1 MGRYENQVLIVG
13 GGPVGLT
20 LAFRLNALGVPCVL
34 FDANPEPPEDLRA
47 STFHP
52 PTLDML
58 DEYGL
63 AQPLVEQ
70 GLQVP
75 HWQIRIHE
83 TGERAL
89 FDLSVLKDDT
99 AHPYR
104 LQCEQFR
111 LSRLL
116 AERLKG
122 AAHADVR
129 FGWRVEAVEQDEDGV
144 RVRGLDADGQPF
156 EANGRFL
163 VGADGARSVVRQ
175 HMALTFEGKTYPETT
190 ILATT
195 THRFEEHLEGLSH
208 VNYVWREGGTFSLL
222 RLRDKWRCSLYPDQD
237 ETIEQALEPERVER
251 KLQAIAPKAT
261 PYDVIDLRPYR
272 VHMRI
277 VEDYRSGRF
286 VLAGDAAHVNSP
298 SGGMGMNGGVHDAFN
313 LSATLKEIWDG
324 GSLDLL
330 DRYTRQRRPIAAEEI
345 LVQADGN
352 RARMQER
359 DWDKRRAMF
368 ADLQKIAAD
377 RDLSYERLMKSSMIT
392 GLRRSQGIA

>member
-1 MGRYENQVLIVG
+1 MARYENQVLIVG

-20 LAFRLNALGVPCVL
+20 LAFRLETFGVPCVL
-34 FDANPEPPEDLRA
+34 FETETTPSDDLRA

-63 AQPLVEQ
+63 ARPLIDQ
-70 GLQVP
+70 GLKAP

-83 TGERAL
+83 TGEQAR
-89 FDLSVLKDDT
+89 FDLSVLKNDT

-111 LSRLL
+111 LCRLL
-116 AERLKG
+116 ADRLQG
-122 AAHADVR
+122 AAHVDLR

-144 RVRGLDADGQPF
+144 RVRGVDPDGKPF
-156 EANGRFL
+156 EQTGRIL
-163 VGADGARSVVRQ
+163 VGADGARSIVRKS
-175 HMALTFEGKTYPETT
+175 MDLAFEGKTYPETT
-190 ILATT
+190 VLATT
-195 THRFEEHLEGLSH
+195 THRFEDQLPGLSN

-222 RLRDKWRCSLYPDQD
+222 RLRDKWRCSLYPDEG
-237 ETIEQALEPERVER
+237 ETIEQVMEPERIQR
-251 KLQAIAPKAT
+251 KLQTIAPKDGD
-261 PYDVIDLRPYR
+261 YEIIDLRPYR

-277 VEDYRSGRF
+277 VDDYRQGRF

-324 GSLDLL
+324 GELRLL

-368 ADLQKIAAD
+368 ADLQKVAAD
-377 RDLSYERLMKSSMIT
+377 PQLSYERLLKSSMIV
-392 GLRRSQGIA
+392 GLRRAAEIA

>member
-1 MGRYENQVLIVG
+1 MVRYENQVLIVG

-20 LAFRLNALGVPCVL
+20 LAFRLETFGIPCVL
-34 FDANPEPPEDLRA
+34 FEAEATPPEDLRA

-58 DEYGL
+58 DEYDL
-63 AQPLVEQ
+63 AQPLIDQ
-70 GLQVP
+70 GLKAP

-83 TGERAL
+83 TGEQAR
-89 FDLSVLKDDT
+89 FDLSVLKNDT

-111 LSRLL
+111 LCRLL
-116 AERLKG
+116 EARLQG
-122 AAHADVR
+122 AAHADLR
-129 FGWRVEAVEQDEDGV
+129 PGWRVEAVEQDEDGV
-144 RVRGLDADGQPF
+144 RVRGVDAQGQPF
-156 EANGRFL
+156 EETGRFL
-163 VGADGARSVVRQ
+163 VGADGARSVVRKA
-175 HMALTFEGKTYPETT
+175 MDLSFEGKTYPETT
-190 ILATT
+190 VLATT
-195 THRFEEHLEGLSH
+195 THRFEDQLQGLSN

-222 RLRDKWRCSLYPDQD
+222 RLRDKWRCSLYPDEG
-237 ETIEQALEPERVER
+237 ETIEQVMEPERIER
-251 KLQAIAPKAT
+251 KLQAIAPKDG
-261 PYDVIDLRPYR
+261 PYEIIDLRPYR

-277 VEDYRSGRF
+277 VEDYRTGRF

-313 LSATLKEIWDG
+313 LSATLKEIWEG
-324 GSLDLL
+324 ASLDLL

-368 ADLQKIAAD
+368 AELQKVAAD
-377 RDLSYERLMKSSMIT
+377 PQLSYERLLKSSMIV
-392 GLRRSQGIA
+392 GLRRAAEIA